1 MIKEYQDAYGAEL
14 RTFLETGA
22 KIEIVE
28 RDDGYI
34 DYNEGIPYYFA
45 PYEEWADYEK
55 EAIEYAFGRIVD
67 VGCGAGRVALY
78 LQNKGFFVIGI
89 DNSPGAIRICQER
102 GIKKL
107 RNIPFTKIDKSLGP
121 IDSFIL
127 FGNNF
132 GLFGSYKRARWLLRR
147 LKSISSK
154 NAVIIAQATDP
165 YKTKDPNHLAY
176 HELNRKRGRMP
187 GQLRIRIRHKK
198 YIGSWFDYLF
208 VSKKELEQIIE
219 GTGWEILKYI
229 DNQNATYIAV
239 LKKKIIRNPAAN
251 SNYFK
256 NL

>member
-14 RTFLETGA
+14 RTFLKTGA

-55 EAIEYAFGRIVD
+55 EAIEYAFGSVVD
-67 VGCGAGRVALY
+67 VGCGAGRVALH

-89 DNSPGAIRICQER
+89 DNSPGAIRICKGR
-102 GIKKL
+102 GIKSL

-121 IDSFIL
+121 IDSFLL

-132 GLFGSYKRARWLLRR
+132 GLFGSYKRAKWLLRR

-154 NAVIIAQATDP
+154 NAIIIAQATDP

-176 HELNRKRGRMP
+176 HDLNRKRGRMP

-219 GTGWEILKYI
+219 GTGWEIRKYI
-229 DNQNATYIAV
+229 DSQNASYTAI
-239 LKKKIIRNPAAN
+239 LKKNN
-251 SNYFK
+251 
-256 NL
+256 